1 MKRKAPDHNGEEA
14 ESTVNSHNKLYAV
27 YVVREFT
34 SQTEMKQ
41 NSLEEKARKA
51 FAEACKSVNAELH
64 ENHLEN
70 CEACNLSIELCD
82 CDKRS
87 CPYFHSDDDNLPECE
102 GEEKLAWVKSE
113 QSQMDI
119 SYSPF
124 AEQGKVLAV
133 MEADETF
140 VSLIEVTVDE

>member
-1 MKRKAPDHNGEEA
+1 MKRKAPDHNDEEP
-14 ESTVNSHNKLYAV
+14 ESTVDSRIKLYAV

-41 NSLEEKARKA
+41 FFLEEKAREA
-51 FAEACKSVNAELH
+51 FAESCKDVNAELH

-82 CDKRS
+82 CNLRS
-87 CPYFHSDDDNLPECE
+87 CPYFHADDDELPECE
-102 GEEKLAWVKSE
+102 GEEKLESVKRE
-113 QSQMDI
+113 QSHMNI

-124 AEQGKVLAV
+124 AEQGKVLSV

-140 VSLIEVTVDE
+140 VSLIEVTV